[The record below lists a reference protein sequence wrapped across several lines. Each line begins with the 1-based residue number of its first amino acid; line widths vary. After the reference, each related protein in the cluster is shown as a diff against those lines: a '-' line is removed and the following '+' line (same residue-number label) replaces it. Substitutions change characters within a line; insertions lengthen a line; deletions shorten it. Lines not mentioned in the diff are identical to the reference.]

1 MPAAPPRM
9 TTHRREWQW
18 HERAW
23 SCSEF
28 PCSNLPCRP
37 ALVPITPS
45 VIVQQPSRRMGDRRR
60 LTPREDR
67 LGDIADRLDR
77 IPAAGETHDA
87 AWTGFQAFV
96 APGKGADN
104 EALIEHFFHVAA
116 DILGVD
122 QALGKRVAVEW
133 EDIFDDVATGFLV
146 HVVKVAEK
154 FLARLADFLLE
165 AFGDVGAHVADGC
178 VH

>member
-37 ALVPITPS
+37 ALVPTTRP
-45 VIVQQPSRRMGDRRR
+45 VIAQQPSRRTGDCRR
-60 LTPREDR
+60 LTPPEDR
-67 LGDIADRLDR
+67 LGDVADRLDR
-77 IPAAGETHDA
+77 IPAIGETHDA
-87 AWTGFQAFV
+87 ARTGFQAFI

-104 EALIEHFFHVAA
+104 ETLIEHFFHVAT

-122 QALGKRVAVEW
+122 QALGKSVAVER
-133 EDIFDDVATGFLV
+133 EDIIDDVAAGFLV
-146 HVVKVAEK
+146 RIVKIREE
-154 FLARLADFLLE
+154 FFARFA
-165 AFGDVGAHVADGC
+165 
-178 VH
+178 